1 MQKTNVSVASLQSFT
16 DGASIM
22 MHCYSNVKK
31 TTNDETKYGGIAKT
45 K

>member
-1 MQKTNVSVASLQSFT
+1 MNVNVASPQSFA

-22 MHCYSNVKK
+22 MHCYSNVKT
-31 TTNDETKYGGIAKT
+31 TTNGETKYGGIART